1 MADRAEILVVANR
14 TAGSPELLEAL
25 KARAAQG
32 PAKFHL
38 LVPST
43 PHGVTWAA
51 DMHAGGEEAEAHVHA
66 AVERL
71 RAEGLDVDEGK
82 VGDPDPVA
90 AVEDA
95 VNFKE
100 FDEIIVSTLPKHL
113 SKWLKLDLPHRVERA
128 TGKPVTHVTA
138 SETKVEV

>member
-1 MADRAEILVVANR
+1 MADRAEVLVVANR
-14 TAGSPELLEAL
+14 TAGAPELLEAL
-25 KARAAQG
+25 KERAEKG
-32 PAKFHL
+32 PVKFHL

-51 DMHAGGEEAEAHVHA
+51 DMHAGGDEAEAHVKA
-66 AVERL
+66 AVEGL
-71 RAEGLDVDEGK
+71 RAEGLDVDDGK

-100 FDEIIVSTLPKHL
+100 FDEIIVSTLPVHL
-113 SKWLKLDLPHRVERA
+113 SKWLKVDLPHRVERA
-128 TGKPVTHVTA
+128 TGKPVTHVIA
-138 SETKVEV
+138 SETKIEA

>member
-1 MADRAEILVVANR
+1 MADRADVLVVANR
-14 TAGSPELLEAL
+14 TAGSPELIAAL
-25 KARAAQG
+25 KERAQRG

-38 LVPST
+38 LVPAT
-43 PHGVTWAA
+43 PHGVAWAA
-51 DMHAGGEEAEAHVHA
+51 DMHSGGGEAEADVRA
-66 AVERL
+66 CVERL
-71 RAEGLDVDEGK
+71 RGEGLEVDDGK

-100 FDEIIVSTLPKHL
+100 FDEIIVSTLPKHV

-138 SETKVEV
+138 SEAHAEA